1 MNSPAT
7 RITRLPQVLAAW
19 VAALPRRRQ
28 ERVQDLA
35 LALVLAVVNALSLLP
50 FRAHLHPLWLAEI
63 LVVLQAIPL
72 IWRRS
77 GPGPGGGAVLGS
89 LVIGAA
95 RVAYDQIGFGSAPFP
110 LGPAIALYTV
120 MMLASAWWRWIV
132 GAFVVAGVSVSLSAP
147 GHNEPYEAITQAFIF
162 LTAAAAGVLSRARQA
177 NLRAAESRA
186 DRAEAEMDRHSARA
200 AARERVTI
208 ARELH
213 DVVAHHVSL
222 MAVQAEAAAS
232 LLPGQP
238 AQAARSVAIIGDTAR
253 LALTELRR
261 LLGVLRGPADRLET
275 APSASL
281 GELDGVLE
289 QVRGAGLPVDFEVV
303 GPPGQLAPGVDL
315 TAYRIVQEALTNTIR
330 HAHADRA
337 AVTVTYEPGYVTVRV
352 ADSGPQPVPDA
363 NGRSAPAA
371 RKRLA
376 RARLDGGRARAWPV
390 SPSGSPRAAGTSP
403 WARRRPAVSPS
414 PPGCPPDDRARRR
427 RPRSGCSWSTI
438 RNWSG
443 PGSAS
448 SSTPP
453 TESPW
458 WGRPPTGQRP
468 CPRPPRTSPMSS

>member
-1 MNSPAT
+1 MNSPAA

-19 VAALPRRRQ
+19 VAALPRHRQ

-50 FRAHLHPLWLAEI
+50 FRADLHPLWLAEI
-63 LVVLQAIPL
+63 LVILQAIPL

-77 GPGPGGGAVLGS
+77 GPGPGTGAVLAS
-89 LVIGAA
+89 LVIGGA

-110 LGPAIALYTV
+110 LGPAIVLATV
-120 MMLASAWWRWIV
+120 MMRASLLWRWIV
-132 GAFVVAGVSVSLSAP
+132 CAFVVAGISISLSAP
-147 GHNEPYEAITQAFIF
+147 GHSEPYEAITQAFIF
-162 LTAAAAGVLSRARQA
+162 LTAAAAGLLSRARQA

-186 DRAEAEMDRHSARA
+186 DRAEAELDRQSTRA

-352 ADSGPQPVPDA
+352 ADSGPRPVPDA
-363 NGRSAPAA
+363 NGRSVPAA
-371 RKRLA
+371 RTRLA
-376 RARLDGGRARAWPV
+376 RARVDGGGLGLAGITERVASCGGNLTVGPT
-390 SPSGSPRAAGTSP
+390 PSGGFAVT
-403 WARRRPAVSPS
+403 ARLPA
-414 PPGCPPDDRARRR
+414 R
-427 RPRSGCSWSTI
+427 
-438 RNWSG
+438 
-443 PGSAS
+443 
-448 SSTPP
+448 
-453 TESPW
+453 
-458 WGRPPTGQRP
+458 
-468 CPRPPRTSPMSS
+468 

>member
-1 MNSPAT
+1 VNSPAA

-63 LVVLQAIPL
+63 LVVLQALPL

-120 MMLASAWWRWIV
+120 MTLASAWWRWIV
-132 GAFVVAGVSVSLSAP
+132 GAFVVAGVAVSLSAP

-186 DRAEAEMDRHSARA
+186 DRAEAEMDRQSARA

-261 LLGVLRGPADRLET
+261 LLGVLRGPGDRLET
-275 APSASL
+275 APSATL

-303 GPPGQLAPGVDL
+303 GTPGQLAPGVDL

-337 AVTVTYEPGYVTVRV
+337 AVTVTYEPGYITVRV
-352 ADSGPQPVPDA
+352 ADSGPRLAQDPD
-363 NGRSAPAA
+363 GPPAA
-371 RKRLA
+371 ETRLA
-376 RARLDGGRARAWPV
+376 RASLDGTGLDGTGLDGTGLDGTGLAGAGLGLAGIAERVASCGGNLSVGPT
-390 SPSGSPRAAGTSP
+390 PSGGFAVT
-403 WARRRPAVSPS
+403 ARLPA
-414 PPGCPPDDRARRR
+414 R
-427 RPRSGCSWSTI
+427 
-438 RNWSG
+438 
-443 PGSAS
+443 
-448 SSTPP
+448 
-453 TESPW
+453 
-458 WGRPPTGQRP
+458 
-468 CPRPPRTSPMSS
+468 